1 MTNFLSVEDIPTT
14 VELNPVFTK
23 EISPAKFYRQSELCG
38 PSHLTNIEGT
48 ISSPNYPS
56 VYPEHTSCSWVI
68 YPPAQKYLTIS
79 VEDFDLEEDVNCL
92 TPPCCQHTWLSLPKE
107 GSWGTNKLCGRNKTL
122 PVVVVL
128 RPQISIKFHTSKV
141 AKGGRDNE
149 DDLCAHGEVRCPNGK
164 CVPTSDI
171 GGGPPIDC
179 TSSCKNPNEVP
190 CEDDSGCFDNV
201 TERCNGIKNCQSGQ
215 DEENCLDCA
224 GKTLCANGEG
234 CFTSQQRCD
243 NVRNCRDN
251 SDEADCPCFIMQNK
265 FQCDNGRCIL
275 ERHWC
280 NGADDCGDNSDEQ
293 SCIKNS
299 VITAAIMGSLI
310 CGLLLVIAVG
320 CMCRLYT
327 LRLTSSASY
336 RLYHDES
343 GHDPS
348 RLRAFVPPPDEFFHR
363 EPPPAYTV
371 AVSESQQLQRIP
383 PQAGAS
389 HREARQNRRT
399 RRHSSGR
406 RRSRPPP
413 PPPLPSTDSSLK
425 LEDDVCMLEGADSTT
440 STSSCAS
447 PSRESINSSNSVM
460 SYLSTSDDVQ
470 LLVP

>member
-1 MTNFLSVEDIPTT
+1 MASLVLTDSSQLTALKSYQTKLCIPTPNHMICKNMCLAAVT
-14 VELNPVFTK
+14 SESQSLVFTK
-23 EISPAKFYRQSELCG
+23 EISPAKFYRQNELCG
-38 PSHLTNIEGT
+38 PSHLTDIEGT

-56 VYPEHTSCSWVI
+56 VYPEHTSCNWVI

-107 GSWGTNKLCGRNKTL
+107 GSWGTTKLCGRNKTL

-141 AKGGRDNE
+141 AKGGRGFRLTYRIDNE

-179 TSSCKNPNEVP
+179 TSFCKNPNEVP
-190 CEDDSGCFDNV
+190 CEDESGCFNNI

-327 LRLTSSASY
+327 LRLTSASY

-348 RLRAFVPPPDEFFHR
+348 RLRAFAPPPDEFFHR

-389 HREARQNRRT
+389 HREARQNTPRQET
-399 RRHSSGR
+399 LQWS
-406 RRSRPPP
+406 
-413 PPPLPSTDSSLK
+413 
-425 LEDDVCMLEGADSTT
+425 
-440 STSSCAS
+440 
-447 PSRESINSSNSVM
+447 
-460 SYLSTSDDVQ
+460 
-470 LLVP
+470 